1 MTFFTT
7 RERVTPVAKQKSRF
21 SDDWK
26 DLMHNGPWWVLF
38 ISAVLNLGNVAVRNG
53 AMLYFLR
60 YCVEDSSRSL
70 FVLNLGYFD
79 LDVTRTVFFMSLGAL
94 VQLVG
99 VLPTKYLTQRFDKRT
114 LYIWFMVVQ
123 GLSYAAIYFVPGS
136 NYALILTF
144 HLLGMFFAGP
154 GPVIVFS
161 MYADVADYSEWKN
174 NRRATGLIVATILF
188 AIKGGLWL
196 GSQLSALVLV
206 IIGYSKATAQDPN
219 VVHGLT
225 VLFTW
230 VPGLL
235 AALAGLVL
243 LKYSISDKFLLEIE
257 HELLARK
264 EAHEAGNEAV

>member
-1 MTFFTT
+1 
-7 RERVTPVAKQKSRF
+7 
-21 SDDWK
+21 
-26 DLMHNGPWWVLF
+26 
-38 ISAVLNLGNVAVRNG
+38 
-53 AMLYFLR
+53 
-60 YCVEDSSRSL
+60 
-70 FVLNLGYFD
+70 
-79 LDVTRTVFFMSLGAL
+79 
-94 VQLVG
+94 
-99 VLPTKYLTQRFDKRT
+99 
-114 LYIWFMVVQ
+114 
-123 GLSYAAIYFVPGS
+123 
-136 NYALILTF
+136 
-144 HLLGMFFAGP
+144 MFFAGP

-196 GSQLSALVLV
+196 GSQLNALVLV

-264 EAHEAGNEAV
+264 EANEAGNEAV